1 MRISWLE
8 VSAHA
13 EKLKELLWYYLDCT
27 GNKDKK
33 IKDKM
38 NELLDM
44 LGDLDPEHE
53 QGLGMK
59 KIKCFIF
66 GHGPGLFRATIKL
79 DAVSIGYWHCVLC
92 WGIVE

>member
-53 QGLGMK
+53 
-59 KIKCFIF
+59 
-66 GHGPGLFRATIKL
+66 
-79 DAVSIGYWHCVLC
+79 
-92 WGIVE
+92 